1 MDTKQGPVSHAHA
14 ADLNLGLQDVIDGLQ
29 DEFFIVDTEY
39 RVKFVNSTLREKS
52 SQEEP
57 AIIGKHCYRVF
68 QNRDKPCDAPLWRCP
83 LQEVLKTNKPVTLT
97 YCQDVD
103 ETGVCGAYISV
114 SLYPLKDTS
123 GNLCAVAELRK
134 NVTAQ
139 RQLDN
144 ETLKH
149 YHQLSAL
156 SQIST
161 AVSGLW
167 DLDTILQVALD
178 NSLNIMNGNIG
189 GILLLDEQTQTLSYR
204 VHRGLSERY
213 VQEILLNVGQGI
225 AGRVAETGDPILLE
239 DISLDPRTVHT
250 DVVSTEGL
258 KAFISVPLRAK
269 ERVLGVINVASRLP
283 HSFKEDDM
291 HLLSSIGDQIGMA
304 IEQARL
310 YDQLSKERENYRRLA
325 RHMLVAQE
333 KERARVARELHDET
347 TQSLTGLSLTM
358 QALVNIAKTSNFG
371 DEEFNAKL
379 KEAHNISTQL
389 GAEVSRIMK
398 GLRPTVLDS
407 LGLPPAIR
415 QYAENRLQPLGI
427 NVSLTHEG
435 NEERLPTEAEFA
447 LFRIAQGIIANIA
460 LHSQASNAWIDI
472 RRVSNDF
479 VMEIKDDGKGFD
491 SSRPIE
497 VDETGRGR
505 GLFSMNER
513 ATLLGGTCDIQSRP
527 GKGTTITVRVPVYW
541 SKSDAKDKGFSSG

>member
-1 MDTKQGPVSHAHA
+1 METKEGAGNHTDP
-14 ADLNLGLQDVIDGLQ
+14 ADMNLRLQDIIDGLQ
-29 DEFFIVDTEY
+29 DEFFIVDTNY
-39 RVKFVNSTLREKS
+39 MVRFVNSAMREKI

-57 AIIGKHCYRVF
+57 PIIGKQCYRVF
-68 QNRDKPCDAPLWRCP
+68 QNRDKPCDSPLWQCP
-83 LQEVLKTNKPVTLT
+83 LREVINTKRSVTLT
-97 YCQDVD
+97 YCQDLD
-103 ETGVCGAYISV
+103 ETGVCVDYTSISV
-114 SLYPLKDTS
+114 YPLKDTS
-123 GNLCAVAELRK
+123 GNLCAVLELRK

-167 DLDTILQVALD
+167 DLNAILQVALD

-189 GILLLDEQTQTLSYR
+189 GILLLDAQTQTLSYR
-204 VHRGLSERY
+204 VHRGLSDRY
-213 VQEILLNVGQGI
+213 VQEIVLNVGQGI
-225 AGRVAETGDPILLE
+225 AGRVAETGEPILLE
-239 DISLDPRTVHT
+239 DISLDPRTAHA

-269 ERVLGVINVASRLP
+269 ERVLGVMNVASRLS
-283 HSFKEDDM
+283 HSFKEGDM

-310 YDQLSKERENYRRLA
+310 YDQLSRERANYRRLA
-325 RHMLVAQE
+325 RHMLIAQE

-358 QALVNIAKTSNFG
+358 QALVNMAKNSNFG
-371 DEEFNAKL
+371 DAEFKAKL
-379 KEAHNISTQL
+379 KEAHNITIQL
-389 GAEVSRIMK
+389 GSDVSRIMK

-407 LGLPPAIR
+407 LGLLPAIR

-427 NVSLTHEG
+427 NVSLAYEG
-435 NEERLPTEAEFA
+435 TEQRLPTEAEFA
-447 LFRIAQGIIANIA
+447 LFRIAQGIIANTA
-460 LHSQASNAWIDI
+460 LHSQAKNAWIDI
-472 RRVSNDF
+472 RRISNDL

-491 SSRPIE
+491 ASRPIE

-505 GLFSMNER
+505 GLFSMKER

-527 GKGTTITVRVPVYW
+527 GKGTTITVRVPVHW
-541 SKSDAKDKGFSSG
+541 SRSDAKNKSTGSG